1 MVFTSYMLKFSL
13 PRKTWLS
20 WLILGIG
27 LLTSTYASFQVKQ
40 SIDLEELRQFSFVC
54 DRVTHEIRE
63 HLAEFELILRG
74 GVALFAASEK
84 VNRNEWHAFV
94 QKLQVDQSVH
104 GSQGISFS
112 LVIPADQLAAH
123 NDQMRK
129 EGYSNYTIQPTGKRD
144 IYTSIIYL
152 EPSNKSYQSA
162 LGYDM
167 YADPVSRV
175 AMEQARDTGRAALT
189 GKVELLKEYGDSVG
203 EVGVIMYLPVYR
215 NGETLETAGQRR
227 SALTGWVH
235 ISYGMND
242 FMTGILGDWDY
253 HEGKIVN
260 LEVYDG
266 DDFGVSNMLFDS
278 KFTCTP
284 DQHSIFYQQ
293 RTVEFNGH
301 RWLLEFDRIPETYS
315 AITYTPAWLT
325 LIGGFAFSGL
335 LFGLFLSLLNTRNFA
350 VRIAEKL
357 TETIRLRGKAL
368 KESEAK
374 IHLLL
379 DSTAEAIYGID
390 MNGNCT
396 FCNDACLRM
405 LKYDCQNDLLGKNMH
420 RLIHGKY
427 ANGRHFPVE
436 ECRIYQAFQNG
447 VRVHADDEVLW
458 RSDNTFFHAEY
469 WSFPQIRDGVVIGAV
484 VSFLNISERKQAES
498 DLKQVSS
505 RLSLAVRAGGIG
517 ILDYNIVDNI
527 LLLDDPM
534 LELCGIER
542 MNFGGNYQGW
552 LKSVHVRDRERLDKE
567 IQMAIGGEKEFDT
580 EFRVIK
586 NDGSIHYIRSLAV
599 VHRDNF
605 GNPERMISTN
615 WDITEIRNSERA
627 KLEDSENRYRS
638 IFNGSPDGILI
649 ADVENK
655 KIQFG
660 NSAACKMFGYNE
672 EQLKTKYIS
681 NLHPVDTL
689 PEATANFERQARG
702 DITLVANVPC
712 LMNNGINFYADV
724 NSSQILINGK
734 KHLVGFFRDITER
747 KRTEDR
753 LARRE
758 AEMRTTLYSIGDAV
772 MSLDINGYVSLMN
785 PIAEKL
791 TGWGESEAL
800 GKPLDAVF
808 YIINEETRSKICNSL
823 ALMSNVGN
831 KIGTADHTLLIS
843 RDGSVRTIGYSSA
856 PIFDQG
862 INITGYVLVFR
873 DLTKERESANIILQQ
888 FAIIET
894 YVGLVALADLDGRLI
909 YINKGGT
916 KMLGAS
922 LANELLNQKVTDFI
936 VPANFRRKSD
946 KIYPVIYN
954 DREWSG
960 ESTLKRIDG
969 SSIPVSQTIFL
980 IRDDEEKPKHIGIIM
995 MDISVQKELQEKLL
1009 MSEKLAVMGR
1019 LMADV
1024 SHELNN
1030 PLAIVIGRT
1039 ELILS
1044 HIDEQSTPFKAK
1056 LEIVLQNARRCKT
1069 ILSNLLTYSRTIGK
1083 KEGAINLPDL
1093 INEAINSVNYECDLT
1108 DIEVVVNCYL
1118 PLDTTISGNKD
1129 ALLSV
1134 FINLIRNAWRAMDKK
1149 GSLSFLVTQY
1159 NENNLCIEIQDSGI
1173 GISKEKLQNI
1183 FKPFSSGWGD
1193 GKGTGLGLA
1202 TSLGIIET
1210 HGGKMW
1216 VQSEGETKGTK
1227 FTILLPYRIRR
1238 DRATDRNQ
1246 SGINEQ

>member
-1 MVFTSYMLKFSL
+1 MLKFSL

-40 SIDLEELRQFSFVC
+40 TVDLEELRKFSFIC
-54 DRVTHEIRE
+54 DRVTHEVQER
-63 HLAEFELILRG
+63 LAEVELILRS

-84 VNRNEWHAFV
+84 VKRNEWRAFV
-94 QKLQVDQSVH
+94 QALQTDQSV
-104 GSQGISFS
+104 SSTQGVGFS
-112 LVIPADQLAAH
+112 LVIPEEQLTAH
-123 NDQMRK
+123 IAQMQR
-129 EGYSNYTIQPTGKRD
+129 EGFPNYIVRPPDKRD
-144 IYTSIIYL
+144 VYTSIIFL
-152 EPSNKSYQSA
+152 EPFDDRNQRS

-167 YADPVSRV
+167 YTDPVSRS
-175 AMEQARDTGRAALT
+175 AMEQARDTGKAALT
-189 GKVELLKEYGDSVG
+189 EKVKLVEESGISYGAG
-203 EVGVIMYLPVYR
+203 IIMFFPVYR
-215 NGETLETAGQRR
+215 NGEIVETVRQKRA
-227 SALTGWVH
+227 ALTGWAF
-235 ISYGMND
+235 ITNRMND

-260 LEVYDG
+260 LQIYDG
-266 DDFGVSNMLFDS
+266 DDLRTSNMLFDS
-278 KFTCTP
+278 KFACTP
-284 DQHSIFYQQ
+284 DQHSLFYQQ
-293 RTVEFNGH
+293 RTVDFNGQK
-301 RWLLEFDRIPETYS
+301 WLLEFDRIPSTYS
-315 AITYTPAWLT
+315 AISYATAWLT
-325 LIGGFAFSGL
+325 MIVGVAVSGL
-335 LFGLFLSLLNTRNFA
+335 LFGLILSIINTRNFA
-350 VRIAEKL
+350 VRIAERL

-368 KESEAK
+368 QESEAK

-405 LKYDCQNDLLGKNMH
+405 LRYKCQDDLLGRNMH
-420 RLIHGKY
+420 KLIHGKY
-427 ANGRHFPVE
+427 ADGRQFPVE
-436 ECRIYQAFQNG
+436 DCRIFHAFRHG
-447 VRVHADDEVLW
+447 LHIHVDDEVLW
-458 RSDNTFFHAEY
+458 RSDDTFFHAEY

-552 LKSVHVRDRERLDKE
+552 LKSVHVGDRERLDKE

-800 GKPLDAVF
+800 GKPLDEVF